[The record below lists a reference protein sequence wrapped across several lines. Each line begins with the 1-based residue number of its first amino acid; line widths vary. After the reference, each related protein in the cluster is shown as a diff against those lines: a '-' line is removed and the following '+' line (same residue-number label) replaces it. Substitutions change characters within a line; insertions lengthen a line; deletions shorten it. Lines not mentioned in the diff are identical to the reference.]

1 MGTNYYLRPKVS
13 SETKNKIKELVDLD
27 KFEEIKDILSQHEDI
42 HIGKQSGGWKFLWDV
57 HYFNYF
63 EPSKEAI
70 IEWLKTGIIFDE
82 YGDKYTLEEFF
93 DNIRLEGTFNGRELL
108 DAVAYQKID
117 PQAYRYRMFDSW
129 QRARYVEKNI
139 HPNSLG
145 EFYLDNFR
153 CVIDEDFS

>member
-27 KFEEIKDILSQHEDI
+27 KFEEIKDILSQYEDI

-82 YGDKYTLEEFF
+82 YGKQFTLEEFF
-93 DNIRLEGTFNGRELL
+93 DNIRLEGTFNGEELL

-117 PQAYRYRMFDSW
+117 PHAYRYRIYDRWTLAEFI
-129 QRARYVEKNI
+129 EKNI
-139 HPNSLG
+139 YPNSLG